1 MKVRI
6 DLRPRELVEQKKNGV
21 NIGLIIVTVVFL
33 SFIVVSGTTF
43 VYGYMTSRSLQMQVS
58 RLNDDIAILTA
69 QNRRLSNEIQ
79 RLSEQE
85 KMYGNAL
92 ALLRE
97 ELPTL
102 EFLEAVEKALPKGVW
117 LSSVTQRERKA
128 EMKGFAY
135 NENDIVVF
143 ARGLIDTGVVP
154 NVDFPVTRRTTLNGA
169 AVVDFSLSCGVGTID
184 TIGKTGEK
192 K

>member
-1 MKVRI
+1 MKIKI
-6 DLRPRELVEQKKNGV
+6 DLRPRELIEQKKHGV
-21 NIGLIIVTVVFL
+21 NFALIIVTVIFL
-33 SFIVVSGTTF
+33 SFVAVSGTTF
-43 VYGYMTSRSLQMQVS
+43 VYGYVTSRSLQAEVS
-58 RLNDDIAILTA
+58 RLNDDIAMLTA

-79 RLSEQE
+79 RLSLQE

-117 LSSVTQRERKA
+117 LSSAAQKQGSA
-128 EMKGFAY
+128 ELKGFSY

-154 NVDFPVTRRTTLNGA
+154 NVAFPVTKRTKLDGA
-169 AVVDFSLSCGVGTID
+169 AVVDFSLSCSVGAIES
-184 TIGKTGEK
+184 IGKAGEK